1 MKPKKKEIKIKC
13 LQGQMKEGEKEIDCS
28 SYPRG
33 MKHEVLSHYQTGYM
47 RGMSIGVDKAVE
59 EYEAWEVDKPVDRE
73 ALRDKLC
80 QFKYGANWDYI
91 TPIESRNEVD
101 AIIKFIKE
109 NKWNTKQIR
118 KIRVNVDLRIT

>member
-59 EYEAWEVDKPVDRE
+59 EYEAWEAIILK
-73 ALRDKLC
+73 ALRELIA
-80 QFKYGANWDYI
+80 F
-91 TPIESRNEVD
+91 D
-101 AIIKFIKE
+101 AKGDRYKE
-109 NKWNTKQIR
+109 QTR
-118 KIRVNVDLRIT
+118 KGLTRLYDLVKGDVK